1 MSGRRRSPRVQPGSE
16 SGFVS
21 VGTVIGVAIA
31 AFLGYLLLAA
41 FEADT
46 AKFGGVPVPSSG
58 EAVALPEGGSD
69 VYYAEPGGA
78 VADAPLSAP
87 AGLDFRVVG
96 PDGVTAETDSR
107 AGDEKEVEGG
117 EARTRVV
124 GIVFAPAE
132 ATYAVT
138 VESDEPGQAGGELTF
153 GQSPFQAIESRFD
166 SVVEEL
172 NGPTGIVAVV
182 ALVILF
188 MLPRIQRALRRRQA

>member
-21 VGTVIGVAIA
+21 VGTVIGIAIA

-46 AKFGGVPVPSSG
+46 AKFGRVPVPSSG
-58 EAVALPEGGSD
+58 TTVALPESGSD
-69 VYYAEPGGA
+69 VYYAERGLGA
-78 VADAPLSAP
+78 EAPLTVP
-87 AGLDFRVVG
+87 AGLDFTVVG
-96 PDGVTAETDSR
+96 GDGVAAETDSR
-107 AGDEKEVEGG
+107 AGDAKEVEGG
-117 EARTRVV
+117 RARLV

-132 ATYAVT
+132 GTYAVT
-138 VESDEPGQAGGELTF
+138 VQSEEPGRSGGELTF

-172 NGPTGIVAVV
+172 NGPTGIIVVV

-188 MLPRIQRALRRRQA
+188 MLPRVQRALRRRQA